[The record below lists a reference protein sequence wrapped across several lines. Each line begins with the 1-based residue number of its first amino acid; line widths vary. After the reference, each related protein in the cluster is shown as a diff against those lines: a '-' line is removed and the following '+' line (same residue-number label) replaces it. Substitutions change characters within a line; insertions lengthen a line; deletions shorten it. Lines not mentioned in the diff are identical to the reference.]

1 MIIYSSLSFSLS
13 FSPLL
18 VYSAVIAV
26 SLFDSSSYTFTSHFF
41 SFSLYP
47 IDDDDRGFSVF
58 YKRPLPGVGASK
70 HFGVFSLS
78 INRKLI
84 RRIRQ
89 RARAKK
95 KDLKKDFW
103 RISLL
108 VSRRLETH
116 RRPSKMPEQ
125 AHKLRTFCSC
135 TFMNNSSSSGERG
148 RST

>member
-47 IDDDDRGFSVF
+47 IDGDDRGFSVF

-84 RRIRQ
+84 RRMRQ

-95 KDLKKDFW
+95 DLKKRFLENLSFGVTAVGNASTPVQNA
-103 RISLL
+103 RTSPQTAHLLL
-108 VSRRLETH
+108 VHLHE
-116 RRPSKMPEQ
+116 
-125 AHKLRTFCSC
+125 
-135 TFMNNSSSSGERG
+135 
-148 RST
+148 